1 MNMCISVFF
10 FFFLNTVRGN
20 HYLNL
25 VLSLSLAILCYP
37 VAGTPFPYQHSY
49 ILSLFSIMVFYLA
62 IYKDN
67 NKYWFLLPFFML
79 ASFLSMQLPS
89 GLINFIII
97 IFMLA
102 YLFYFKTNFLKSFL
116 FGSITCLAILILYF
130 SLVGIN
136 LKDFI
141 IQLILFPLTLGEGRI
156 LGDESAYDS
165 ANLLK
170 KLTFRG
176 TFGHFKFIVI
186 FIFANL
192 VALLFYF
199 KKKRKF
205 SFEKR
210 VLLNISIFFF
220 SLSFIF
226 HQLITANQTFIF
238 SLIPFLCGLF
248 LIQIENFSL
257 ISGKK
262 LNIFLTILILF
273 VTIKYH
279 QEYNIKRKFM
289 DLQNIN
295 LSKSIEAKIL
305 NKNLNNLKWITPQSN
320 EIEPD
325 REIRLLKEAIDL
337 ILMENTKE
345 IAIITHYQFFS
356 ALSEKKI
363 KIFNRWYFPGNN
375 THPSNK
381 NNKYYDYYNDRI
393 YKSIKKN
400 DIKKI
405 YLVKA
410 HPNEFEFINFKDQL
424 KDYCFN
430 KTQKTEMLF
439 LIKIKNC

>member
-1 MNMCISVFF
+1 
-10 FFFLNTVRGN
+10 
-20 HYLNL
+20 
-25 VLSLSLAILCYP
+25 
-37 VAGTPFPYQHSY
+37 
-49 ILSLFSIMVFYLA
+49 
-62 IYKDN
+62 
-67 NKYWFLLPFFML
+67 
-79 ASFLSMQLPS
+79 
-89 GLINFIII
+89 
-97 IFMLA
+97 
-102 YLFYFKTNFLKSFL
+102 
-116 FGSITCLAILILYF
+116 
-130 SLVGIN
+130 
-136 LKDFI
+136 
-141 IQLILFPLTLGEGRI
+141 
-156 LGDESAYDS
+156 
-165 ANLLK
+165 
-170 KLTFRG
+170 
-176 TFGHFKFIVI
+176 
-186 FIFANL
+186 
-192 VALLFYF
+192 
-199 KKKRKF
+199 
-205 SFEKR
+205 
-210 VLLNISIFFF
+210 
-220 SLSFIF
+220 
-226 HQLITANQTFIF
+226 
-238 SLIPFLCGLF
+238 
-248 LIQIENFSL
+248 
-257 ISGKK
+257 
-262 LNIFLTILILF
+262 
-273 VTIKYH
+273 
-279 QEYNIKRKFM
+279 M